1 MNSLASMDVGNFSSG
16 IGNYMKKHLGG
27 RRMKIESERIKIDAN
42 QYNFLRLSA
51 EGIFVAFG

>member
-1 MNSLASMDVGNFSSG
+1 MDVGNFSSG
-16 IGNYMKKHLGG
+16 IGIKEHLGG